1 MSIGP
6 SNDYLVKMAS
16 AGGPRAYE
24 KQQRREANAGAKSII
39 TGGVIGGIIGGPAGA
54 VVGAMAGKAK
64 HDAKRKY

>member
-1 MSIGP
+1 MSLGP

-39 TGGVIGGIIGGPAGA
+39 TGGVIGGIMELL
-54 VVGAMAGKAK
+54 VVL
-64 HDAKRKY
+64 